1 MHHPERL
8 KCHDFDAEHPLL
20 PHLQKAPQ
28 QERYIRTYLRDL
40 GAEAILEE
48 PHYFDRDY
56 LSEFRGY
63 YATSARGYPNVC
75 RRLHFFSVPLPR
87 RKLRRALGG
96 SQQTLKNL
104 RDAYLGFCVVRP
116 LPTSP
121 FGKTVLRWYPEQ
133 TPDFPR
139 VTNSRRRYTCQI
151 AGVSFSVDGLA
162 WQQQDTS
169 VAACATVALWS
180 MLHSSA
186 FTESH
191 AIPTTYEITEAA
203 NKTLGYGRRAFPSKG
218 LTADQL
224 GEVIKSMEL
233 KPGRIEADVR
243 ARELPRNLKPCFS
256 PKRFSPIVCGLLR
269 SGYPILVA
277 GSLWMTDEE
286 GQLKSYEGQHAV
298 CLSGFREPEVDPSPG
313 LGLQDEQLEHVYLHD
328 DNEGPNV
335 RYRVDDFPF
344 QDGQDSSIV
353 ILKRSSPGSSTRVGS
368 SSEPRFAIVPSELFV
383 AVHEAIRVDIQ
394 ALYRRANKLGGLF
407 QKIHERL
414 AASTSGGSTQI
425 STGLS
430 LRFIDLNDYLGDELP
445 ETLEQAGHAEELGST
460 RLQLLEEVPPLS
472 KHMGLIRV
480 STDGEPVVDF
490 LVDTTEIGPASR
502 CLCHV
507 VFDVRIKPI
516 LDRLGELP
524 PKHVEDIGVRVET
537 S

>member
-1 MHHPERL
+1 MHRPERL
-8 KCHDFDAEHPLL
+8 KCHDFAPDSPL
-20 PHLQKAPQ
+20 PHLQNAPQ
-28 QERYIRTYLRDL
+28 QERYLRTYLRDL
-40 GAEAILEE
+40 GARAILEE

-96 SQQTLKNL
+96 SRQTLGNL

-121 FGKTVLRWYPEQ
+121 FGKTVLRWYPERNA
-133 TPDFPR
+133 DFPR
-139 VTNSRRRYTCQI
+139 VTESRRRYTCRI

-203 NKTLGYGRRAFPSKG
+203 NETLGYGRRAFPSRG

-233 KPGRIEADVR
+233 KPGRIEADVTAQDPSQHLR
-243 ARELPRNLKPCFS
+243 RCFS
-256 PKRFSPIVCGLLR
+256 PERFSPIVCGLLR

-277 GSLWMTDEE
+277 GSLWTTDADE
-286 GQLKSYEGQHAV
+286 QLVSYEGQHAV
-298 CLSGFREPEVDPSPG
+298 CLSGFREPEVDASPG
-313 LGLQDEQLEHVYLHD
+313 LRLQDEQLEHVYLHD

-335 RYRVDDFPF
+335 RYRVDPLPF
-344 QDGQDSSIV
+344 DDNRDSNIV
-353 ILKRSSPGSSTRVGS
+353 VLKRSSPGSSRRVGS

-394 ALYRRANKLGGLF
+394 ALYRRAKKIGGF
-407 QKIHERL
+407 FYKIHERL
-414 AASTSGGSTQI
+414 AASTSGRPAEI

-430 LRFIDLNDYLGDELP
+430 LRFIELNDYLGDELP
-445 ETLEQAGHAEELGST
+445 ETLEQTGNAQKLGDA
-460 RLQLLEEVPPLS
+460 RLQLLEDVPPLS

-490 LVDTTEIGPASR
+490 LIDTTEIAPASR

-507 VFDVRIKPI
+507 VFDGRVEPI
-516 LDRLGELP
+516 LEALGRLP
-524 PKHVEDIGVRVET
+524 SDYVEDIGVRVDT
-537 S
+537 F